1 MSIFPKIYAHG
12 SKLLISYWV
21 PFSLLLVKTMQ
32 KFISIHSA
40 RYSVDP
46 FSLKT
51 QVMKCWKIS
60 LNYFIDDFFFILSLF
75 WDYYY
80 LVLDFLHL
88 SSRVLLSSRVF
99 QSLFVLPPER
109 FPELCI
115 LPLLFV
121 IFHFLISYFKFL
133 RAPFL

>member
-1 MSIFPKIYAHG
+1 MSIFPKIYACG

-60 LNYFIDDFFFILSLF
+60 LHYFIDDFFFILSLF

-99 QSLFVLPPER
+99 QSFCSTSWEIPWTLHLAPSVCYFS
-109 FPELCI
+109 FSD
-115 LPLLFV
+115 F
-121 IFHFLISYFKFL
+121 IF
-133 RAPFL
+133 